1 MIHFRKSILKSL
13 AANFAILAATAVSTN
28 ADTIMLDPDGGGN
41 APKLSLN
48 TFQFGA
54 GNSLFSGAL
63 PFTQGNTFQLL
74 FQAQLNSII
83 TETGAQIAPVGLNAT
98 GFVGGAA
105 PYEITVVGSVT
116 ETVTNVNLT
125 PERALFR
132 LTGTQSPD
140 SFIELYFD
148 PNHNANPLQGTGY
161 NDGTLIL
168 RGIPLPPNADVGSFS
183 QTNPQPSP
191 APNFDEF
198 SANDYAT
205 AGPGGTNVTSVSGMG
220 GTKMDVSITY
230 VNPAFFVAPGVG
242 DAGRQVQ
249 VGDIV
254 TFAISHEAPFDKVD
268 PSHTFDGTPNG
279 GTGDGPTPSVTPNVG
294 SENGTTGPDLQTQTL
309 IASSIRSASPTPTP
323 SITPTPTVTVTPTPT
338 ATPTPTPTPTATPT
352 PTPNLAAKV
361 TVSANRSQLQEGAD
375 AIITFHF
382 KGPLSHPDITVNYS
396 TGGNATLGTDYTL
409 SGTPGM
415 VVIPADGTSASIT
428 LHAIPDNVKEANG
441 EAAKIFV
448 EPGTGYEVPN
458 QLDAMRVSL
467 LILDP
472 GA

>member
-1 MIHFRKSILKSL
+1 MIHSRKHLIQVF
-13 AANFAILAATAVSTN
+13 AANFIIATAALSTH

-41 APKLSLN
+41 APKISLS

-74 FQAQLNSII
+74 FQAQLNSIV
-83 TETGAQIAPVGLNAT
+83 TETGLQVTPLGLNAT
-98 GFVGGAA
+98 GFVGGIA

-116 ETVTNVNLT
+116 ETITNVNQT
-125 PERALFR
+125 PERALFK
-132 LTGTQSPD
+132 LTSTQSPD
-140 SFIELYFD
+140 SFIEVYFD
-148 PNHNANPLQGTGY
+148 PNQNADPLQGTGY

-168 RGIPLPPNADVGSFS
+168 RGTPLPPNADVGSFS

-191 APNFDEF
+191 APSFDSF
-198 SANDYAT
+198 VINNYAT
-205 AGPGGTNVTSVSGMG
+205 AGPGGTDVTSVSGMG
-220 GTKMDVSITY
+220 GTKFDVNITY
-230 VNPAFFVAPGVG
+230 VNPTFFIAPGAG

-254 TFAISHEAPFDKVD
+254 TFAVSHEAPFDKVD
-268 PSHTFDGTPNG
+268 PSRTFDGTPNP
-279 GTGDGPTPSVTPNVG
+279 GTGNGPAPSVTPNVG
-294 SENGTTGPDLQTQTL
+294 SNNGTTGPDLQTQTL
-309 IASSIRSASPTPTP
+309 IASSVHSASSTPVPTPTPTP
-323 SITPTPTVTVTPTPT
+323 SVTPTPT
-338 ATPTPTPTPTATPT
+338 ATPTPSATPTPTPTA
-352 PTPNLAAKV
+352 TPNLAAKV
-361 TVSANRSQLQEGAD
+361 TISASRSQVHEGGD
-375 AIITFHF
+375 AIITFSF
-382 KGPLSHPDITVNYS
+382 KGPLTHPPITVNYS
-396 TGGNATLGTDYTL
+396 TGGNAILDTDYTL

-415 VVIPADGTSASIT
+415 VVIPANGTSAAIT

-458 QLDAMRVSL
+458 QKDAARVSI